1 MRLFYFDD
9 SGSRVPGKGK
19 PFFVL
24 AGFGI
29 DSDDLP
35 LLKRAVTQQARFY
48 GMELGYPTELKFHH
62 VATLRDNKP
71 TKPQWMLR
79 SGLTEMNQRRAL
91 VYSCLRAAL
100 SIPSAEA
107 LCVGVNK
114 ERLGGDQ
121 SAISEA
127 LTLLLERVQLNC
139 QKHGTSGLV
148 LMDEERKEDKAL
160 RESLRQGSP
169 FFQYDRIADTI
180 AFMPSEES
188 IGIQIADLV
197 AGGFSRH
204 LNHGDSGYLRT
215 FARSADGYPDSVI
228 GRGLKVLSNLDVVE
242 MPSARTAPWTAQ
254 DREVHD
260 LENHFTRKQQLVWES
275 DGTPNLIF
283 PFDTDS
289 K

>member
-1 MRLFYFDD
+1 
-9 SGSRVPGKGK
+9 
-19 PFFVL
+19 
-24 AGFGI
+24 
-29 DSDDLP
+29 
-35 LLKRAVTQQARFY
+35 
-48 GMELGYPTELKFHH
+48 
-62 VATLRDNKP
+62 
-71 TKPQWMLR
+71 
-79 SGLTEMNQRRAL
+79 
-91 VYSCLRAAL
+91 
-100 SIPSAEA
+100 
-107 LCVGVNK
+107 
-114 ERLGGDQ
+114 
-121 SAISEA
+121 
-127 LTLLLERVQLNC
+127 
-139 QKHGTSGLV
+139 
-148 LMDEERKEDKAL
+148 MDEERKEDKAL

-260 LENHFTRKQQLVWES
+260 LEYHFTRKQQLVWES